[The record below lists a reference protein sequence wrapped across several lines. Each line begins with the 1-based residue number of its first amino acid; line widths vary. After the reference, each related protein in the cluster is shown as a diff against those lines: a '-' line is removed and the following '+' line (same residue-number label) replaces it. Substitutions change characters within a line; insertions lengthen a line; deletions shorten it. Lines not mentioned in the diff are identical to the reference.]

1 MEEIWKSIKGYEGF
15 YSVSNLGRVRSEE
28 RKDRNGHNY
37 KSRILKNVIGNK
49 RMGYLQVHLSK
60 DGIAKWYSI
69 HRLVAEAFIENP
81 NNYDIVN
88 HIDNNPTNNNAN
100 NLEWTTYK
108 GNMQW
113 ASIQGRMKG
122 CPENFKKVHEK
133 NKIPVI
139 ATDKDGNKQWF
150 SSQVEAGEILGVQ
163 SGHISAACRK
173 EYGYKTVGGYS
184 WEYADE
190 TKQSEAKPNRIARPK
205 EVLIEELRQRM
216 KGNQYG
222 KGRKCSEAAKKATIE
237 LHSKPVM
244 QFDKAGNFV
253 KEYQSAEEALRMTGI
268 NHICDVANGKRK
280 TAGKFVWK
288 WKVKNE

>member
-1 MEEIWKSIKGYEGF
+1 MENWKDIKGFEGI
-15 YSVSNLGRVRSEE
+15 YQVSDEGRVRSLD
-28 RKDRNGHNY
+28 RKDNTGNTRKGKVLAIQKRPNGY
-37 KSRILKNVIGNK
+37 
-49 RMGYLQVHLSK
+49 MCVHLSK
-60 DGIAKWYSI
+60 NGKTKWFLV
-69 HRLVAEAFIENP
+69 HRLVAEAFVENK
-81 NNYDIVN
+81 NSDYTIVN
-88 HIDNNPTNNNAN
+88 HIDNNPVNNFAS

-108 GNMQW
+108 GNMEW
-113 ASIQGRMKG
+113 SSFQGRMKG
-122 CPENFKKVHEK
+122 CPENFNKVHEK

-190 TKQSEAKPNRIARPK
+190 TKQSEAKPNRIARSK

-222 KGRKCSEAAKKATIE
+222 KGKKCSEAAKKASIE
-237 LHSKPVM
+237 LNSKPVM

-253 KEYQSAEEALRMTGI
+253 KEYPSAEEALRITGI

>member
-1 MEEIWKSIKGYEGF
+1 MENWKDITGFEGI
-15 YSVSNLGRVRSEE
+15 YQVSDEGRVRSLD
-28 RKDRNGHNY
+28 RKDNTGNTRKGKVLAIQKRPNGY
-37 KSRILKNVIGNK
+37 
-49 RMGYLQVHLSK
+49 MCVHLSK
-60 DGIAKWYSI
+60 NGKTKWFLV
-69 HRLVAEAFIENP
+69 HRLVAEAFVENK
-81 NNYDIVN
+81 NSDYTIVN
-88 HIDNNPTNNNAN
+88 HIDNNPVNNFAS

-108 GNMQW
+108 GNMEW
-113 ASIQGRMKG
+113 ASFQGRMKG
-122 CPENFKKVHEK
+122 CPENFNKVHEK

-222 KGRKCSEAAKKATIE
+222 KGKKCSEAAKKASIE
-237 LHSKPVM
+237 LNSKPVM

-253 KEYQSAEEALRMTGI
+253 KEYPSAEEALRITGI

>member
-1 MEEIWKSIKGYEGF
+1 MENWKDITGFEGI
-15 YSVSNLGRVRSEE
+15 YQVSDEGRVRSLD
-28 RKDRNGHNY
+28 RKDNIGVTRKG
-37 KSRILKNVIGNK
+37 RILVTQK
-49 RMGYLQVHLSK
+49 RPNGYLCVHLSK
-60 DGIAKWYSI
+60 NGKTKWFLV
-69 HRLVAEAFIENP
+69 HRLVAEAFVENQ
-81 NNYDIVN
+81 NSDYTIVN
-88 HIDNNPTNNNAN
+88 HIDNNPVNNFAS

-222 KGRKCSEAAKKATIE
+222 KGKKCSEAAKKASIE
-237 LHSKPVM
+237 LNSKPVM

-253 KEYQSAEEALRMTGI
+253 KEYSSAEEALRMTGI

>member
-1 MEEIWKSIKGYEGF
+1 MENWKDITGFEGI
-15 YSVSNLGRVRSEE
+15 YQVSDEGRVRSLD
-28 RKDRNGHNY
+28 RKDNIGVTH
-37 KSRILKNVIGNK
+37 KGRILVTQK
-49 RMGYLQVHLSK
+49 RPNGYLCVHLSK
-60 DGIAKWYSI
+60 NGKTKWFLV
-69 HRLVAEAFIENP
+69 HRLVAEAFVENK
-81 NNYDIVN
+81 NSDYTIVN
-88 HIDNNPTNNNAN
+88 HIDNNPVNNFAS

-222 KGRKCSEAAKKATIE
+222 KGKKCSEAAKKASIE
-237 LHSKPVM
+237 LNSKPVM

-253 KEYQSAEEALRMTGI
+253 KEYSSAEEALRMTGI